1 MQHAKIRGARARI
14 ADTVGV
20 FSVDNDDDDDGD
32 VVRRAVAAGFVA
44 AAVMRRWYFFSSGR
58 RSSELFTTGN
68 SKEDYIHKPDN
79 HYIKY
84 VHELVCVCRVEE
96 SRYVAV

>member
-1 MQHAKIRGARARI
+1 MQHAQIRGARERI

-32 VVRRAVAAGFVA
+32 VAAGFVVGLV

-84 VHELVCVCRVEE
+84 VHELVECV
-96 SRYVAV
+96 